1 MSSHSPGDSLLISQ
15 SESVELAFQQGRCPL
30 LAFVVAIGGM
40 LAVSVVV
47 VYNYVI
53 YYYYHYDYYYYCY
66 DDDDDDY

>member
-1 MSSHSPGDSLLISQ
+1 MSNPGYSPLISE

-30 LAFVVAIGGM
+30 LAFVAAIGGM

-53 YYYYHYDYYYYCY
+53 YYYYYYE
-66 DDDDDDY
+66 DEDEDDY